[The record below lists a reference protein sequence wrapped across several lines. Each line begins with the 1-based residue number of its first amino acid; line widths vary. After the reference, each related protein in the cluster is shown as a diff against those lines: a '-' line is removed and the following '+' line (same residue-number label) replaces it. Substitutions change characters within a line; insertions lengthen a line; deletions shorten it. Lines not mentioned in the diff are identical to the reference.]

1 MKWAIERDGAGVM
14 KKTIAFVLGFFVCAG
29 GCTATKVQNVEKSS
43 AGDFSA
49 QTVAVLSIRQGSAN
63 LADCV
68 RKSMHRAN
76 SNLRFIDPLE
86 FRDDLFPWFEPGT
99 APRKTDNLA
108 LLLHRPLVRE
118 KIAQLGLRYV
128 ISIDGATTAQD
139 WDHHIEGG
147 GGYGSFAWFG
157 YGKKAC
163 RTYIDVTIWDL
174 EEPASSGDLSGE
186 RSGASYYLCCIIPFF
201 YIPSTT
207 ESHACKEMGEELV
220 QFLAEHSVN
229 E

>member
-1 MKWAIERDGAGVM
+1 VKHVGAGVM
-14 KKTIAFVLGFFVCAG
+14 KKIVGFVLGFFVFAG
-29 GCTATKVQNVEKSS
+29 GCTASKVQNVEESS
-43 AGDFSA
+43 SGHVSA
-49 QTVAVLSIRQGSAN
+49 QTVAVFSTHQGSAN

-68 RKSMHRAN
+68 RRGIHRAN
-76 SNLRFIDPLE
+76 NNLRFIDPQE

-99 APRKTDNLA
+99 APKNTDDLA

-128 ISIDGATTAQD
+128 ISIDGATTEND
-139 WDHHIEGG
+139 WEHHIEGG

-157 YGKKAC
+157 YGKKAR

-174 EEPASSGDLSGE
+174 EEPASSGDLSDE
-186 RSGASYYLCCIIPFF
+186 KSGASYYLCCMIPFF
-201 YIPSTT
+201 YVPSTA
-207 ESHACKEMGEELV
+207 ESHACKEMGEEV
-220 QFLAEHSVN
+220 VKFLAEHSVN